1 MWLSLKIDRRLEMF
15 ICDLPTVP
23 VSFGDSWILLVEILD
38 GGCGADPLETQMPL
52 CGTQGY
58 WSGEVVPT
66 QQKFMLAEPA
76 PILTRHL
83 YQEVYK
89 AMGGRSVAGYNHVGH
104 CAGFSY
110 PKQRIVALNTT
121 ESSCLFV
128 PLALLCRQKEW
139 KTRYGHRELWSP
151 LQESRW

>member
-1 MWLSLKIDRRLEMF
+1 MWIKLYHTSLNMTVDDDQPSKLYRGVENTGKMWLSLKIDRRLEMF

-23 VSFGDSWILLVEILD
+23 VSFGVSWILLVEILD

-66 QQKFMLAEPA
+66 QQMFMLAEPA

-83 YQEVYK
+83 
-89 AMGGRSVAGYNHVGH
+89 
-104 CAGFSY
+104 
-110 PKQRIVALNTT
+110 
-121 ESSCLFV
+121 
-128 PLALLCRQKEW
+128 
-139 KTRYGHRELWSP
+139 
-151 LQESRW
+151 